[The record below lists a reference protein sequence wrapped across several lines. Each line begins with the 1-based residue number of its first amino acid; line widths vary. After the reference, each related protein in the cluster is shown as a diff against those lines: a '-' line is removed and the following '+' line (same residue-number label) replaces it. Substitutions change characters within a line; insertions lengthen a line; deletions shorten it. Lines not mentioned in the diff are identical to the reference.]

1 MYTTSIK
8 ALNLDQPTARSCLS
22 LEVAHVLKREIDG
35 HLQHDPDHQQ
45 SCHEVVL
52 ALRAEVIRFLDVS
65 RHRHVRRGV
74 ARRHRDDVLVVAELH
89 AHQRCER
96 VAGRHEVAREQV
108 EQTRQSTHSHVC
120 HLLVRH
126 QSRHPL
132 THVRTSRRVE
142 VEDEHEEDEV
152 ASVVTPTDEPVLDRH
167 EQNDH
172 DDQVRDLSEPQRQTV
187 GQRTVVVR
195 HAFAVEHSTF
205 GARHLQHC
213 HEVDDANKVHAVVDE
228 TDVRVDLLDT
238 GSRQLVERR
247 TEDDS
252 EQREEEHAHEVV
264 LRVAPVRELLLFSQV
279 AELVPETRRDR
290 RVVECRVTYEL
301 IGHFSQLQR
310 TLPVRLVQLAV
321 LVLHRVVL
329 HVTTNSSTDH
339 FQHVRGRIVLRSD
352 LLRAWD
358 RLEVLE
364 HLHGI
369 HTKVAEVRR
378 EPALLK
384 QKEAVEQLEDR
395 DTGLVDRAQHRTAR
409 ASDRLHSTHH
419 NKSGTSEQDARVRH
433 HLHADRHA
441 LLLLHRQA
449 AYHLARDR
457 RQLQQL
463 QRLIHKIHS
472 LLHRER
478 RRQPQISR
486 EHERLVD
493 RRSLRVDVHLLT
505 VRRDAAEVGRVL
517 RLAVHDDVADN
528 TATGLASGDHVHQR
542 RLAGTCRTH
551 KSYHAARLEM
561 RRDAAEKL
569 FLLTRRQ
576 RHKVLE
582 VLNAQVRRRKRQT
595 ATARLRLHNVPGTG
609 RPHFHVH
616 VVFLRSVVR
625 HRLDTNTLVLLIA
638 DEVQRQA
645 VQRRK
650 EQVVGHQNANA
661 EPDVLRALRDR
672 EAVEELGALC
682 GRVPVA
688 RELRQHHRHV
698 RADGVLEAHEHQE
711 EHDVLLER
719 PRQSTHEVEERAQD
733 ERHRQVHRDLHHR
746 LRDSVRHRTEEVAW
760 ALLRDAEEDHA
771 QVVRRAHVEV
781 DHTEHETHDQGFEQ
795 LTPKQRRITQPD
807 ELLAVQQQH
816 RAWDERQAELRLLLR
831 ACQVSH
837 ALGLLEILG
846 FSNWCSL
853 KPLLIAW
860 CVFL

>member
-96 VAGRHEVAREQV
+96 VAGRHEVYTTKHPQPR
-108 EQTRQSTHSHVC
+108 C

-238 GSRQLVERR
+238 AA
-247 TEDDS
+247 DNC

-339 FQHVRGRIVLRSD
+339 FQHVRGRIVLWRISIVRDERS
-352 LLRAWD
+352 
-358 RLEVLE
+358 
-364 HLHGI
+364 
-369 HTKVAEVRR
+369 T
-378 EPALLK
+378 
-384 QKEAVEQLEDR
+384 
-395 DTGLVDRAQHRTAR
+395 R
-409 ASDRLHSTHH
+409 ASYR
-419 NKSGTSEQDARVRH
+419 
-433 HLHADRHA
+433 
-441 LLLLHRQA
+441 
-449 AYHLARDR
+449 
-457 RQLQQL
+457 
-463 QRLIHKIHS
+463 IH
-472 LLHRER
+472 
-478 RRQPQISR
+478 P
-486 EHERLVD
+486 
-493 RRSLRVDVHLLT
+493 RSPKY
-505 VRRDAAEVGRVL
+505 
-517 RLAVHDDVADN
+517 AVN
-528 TATGLASGDHVHQR
+528 PP
-542 RLAGTCRTH
+542 
-551 KSYHAARLEM
+551 
-561 RRDAAEKL
+561 
-569 FLLTRRQ
+569 F
-576 RHKVLE
+576 
-582 VLNAQVRRRKRQT
+582 
-595 ATARLRLHNVPGTG
+595 
-609 RPHFHVH
+609 
-616 VVFLRSVVR
+616 
-625 HRLDTNTLVLLIA
+625 
-638 DEVQRQA
+638 
-645 VQRRK
+645 
-650 EQVVGHQNANA
+650 
-661 EPDVLRALRDR
+661 
-672 EAVEELGALC
+672 
-682 GRVPVA
+682 
-688 RELRQHHRHV
+688 
-698 RADGVLEAHEHQE
+698 
-711 EHDVLLER
+711 
-719 PRQSTHEVEERAQD
+719 
-733 ERHRQVHRDLHHR
+733 
-746 LRDSVRHRTEEVAW
+746 
-760 ALLRDAEEDHA
+760 
-771 QVVRRAHVEV
+771 
-781 DHTEHETHDQGFEQ
+781 
-795 LTPKQRRITQPD
+795 
-807 ELLAVQQQH
+807 
-816 RAWDERQAELRLLLR
+816 
-831 ACQVSH
+831 
-837 ALGLLEILG
+837 
-846 FSNWCSL
+846 
-853 KPLLIAW
+853 
-860 CVFL
+860 